1 MIMQQQ
7 RPASAR
13 PVTKENWLASA
24 LGRYAKNRREHLDLT
39 AEQAAELSGMETSE
53 WYALESGWVPED
65 RAVIQAIAATLRVR
79 WTELDVLAFMV
90 RLAQEAA

>member
-7 RPASAR
+7 TASAR
-13 PVTKENWLASA
+13 AVAKENWLACSLA
-24 LGRYAKNRREHLDLT
+24 LYIKTRREYLDLT
-39 AEQAAELSGMETSE
+39 AEEAAELSGMETSE
-53 WYALESGWVPED
+53 WYALESGWLPED

-79 WTELDVLAFMV
+79 WTELDVLAFTV

>member
-1 MIMQQQ
+1 MIMQQH
-7 RPASAR
+7 ASSVRSAA
-13 PVTKENWLASA
+13 KENWLASA
-24 LGRYAKNRREHLDLT
+24 LARYAKNRREYLDLT
-39 AEQAAELSGMETSE
+39 AEEAAELSGMETSE

-65 RAVIQAIAATLRVR
+65 RVVIQAVAATLRVR